1 MIPHAF
7 LQDLL
12 NRVDIV
18 DVVGR
23 YVQLKKGGANFMGLC
38 PFHNEKSPSFT
49 VSPTKQ
55 FYHCFGCGAHGTAI
69 GFLMEHTGLTFPEAV
84 QDLSQ
89 GAGLMVPQEPSL
101 NFRGGGVGGGS
112 GEFAPSK
119 VVSGA
124 LTDVMQTAS
133 EFYRK
138 QLRDAP
144 NAIAYLKKRG
154 LTGEIAQRFGLGYAP
169 DGWQNLEAAF
179 PDYRNE
185 NLVES
190 GLVIVSEKIGAQ
202 GQARRYDRFRERVM
216 FPIRNVKGNVIGFGG
231 RVLDSSEPK
240 YLNSPET
247 PLFSKGSELYG
258 LFEARLA
265 VRELGYAL
273 VVEGYMD
280 VVALAQLGFANAVA
294 TLGTACT
301 PIHVQKLFRYTD
313 TVVFSFDGD
322 SAGRHAARRALEAA
336 LPHAADNRAVKFL
349 FLPKEH
355 DPDSYIR
362 EFGTDGFGEQVD
374 RAMPLSQFLF
384 NEVLK
389 DKQLDQPEGRAK
401 ALFDAKPLLQALPV
415 NALRVQILHMLADC
429 LDTPFA
435 EIAALCDID
444 SRAAAVARA
453 TMPKSERRRVTGQ
466 EQRAL
471 RNLVMYPGI
480 GVSLDQESER
490 TLVTMTEHGE
500 LFGEV
505 IAHAR
510 ALGAAAEFQML
521 SDILRNAAN
530 APTYEDIF
538 QEILAYDENVRDL
551 LMRDPSDEG
560 AAERVDEQKR
570 LLAEELQATVLKL
583 RHDSYRARLDQL
595 ARQASLSPEEVAEF
609 SDLSTKVAQIKA
621 GRAASQDAAR

>member
-84 QDLSQ
+84 KDLAQS
-89 GAGLMVPQEPSL
+89 AGLTVPQEPS
-101 NFRGGGVGGGS
+101 FRGGAGGAG
-112 GEFAPSK
+112 GDAYANAPSK
-119 VVSGA
+119 AVSVA
-124 LTDVMQTAS
+124 LTEVMQTACD
-133 EFYRK
+133 FYRK
-138 QLRDAP
+138 QLRGAP
-144 NAIAYLKKRG
+144 NAIGYLKKRG
-154 LTGEIAQRFGLGYAP
+154 LTGEIAARFGLGYAP
-169 DGWQNLEAAF
+169 DGWQNLESAF
-179 PDYRNE
+179 PDYRHE
-185 NLVES
+185 NLVEA
-190 GLVIVSEKIGAQ
+190 GLVIVSEKTDAQ

-231 RVLDSSEPK
+231 RVLDSGEPK

-265 VRELGYAL
+265 IRELGYAL

-301 PIHVQKLFRYTD
+301 PAHVQKLFRQTE

-322 SAGRHAARRALEAA
+322 SAGRRAARRALEAA
-336 LPHAADNRAVKFL
+336 LPHAADNRTIKFL

-355 DPDSYIR
+355 DPDSYVR
-362 EFGTDGFGEQVD
+362 EFGADGFGEQVD
-374 RAMPLSQFLF
+374 RAMPLSQFLL
-384 NEVLK
+384 NEVLN
-389 DKQLDQPEGRAK
+389 DKELDQPEGRAK
-401 ALFDAKPLLQALPV
+401 ALFDAKPLLQALPA
-415 NALRVQILHMLADC
+415 NALRVQILHMLADR
-429 LDTPFA
+429 LATPFT

-453 TMPKSERRRVTGQ
+453 MVPRSERRRVTGQ

-480 GVSLDQESER
+480 AASLDRISER

-500 LFGEV
+500 LFSEV

-510 ALGAAAEFQML
+510 ELGTSAEFQML

-551 LMRDPSDEG
+551 LMRDPSDED
-560 AAERVDEQKR
+560 AAQRVEEQKR

-583 RHDSYRARLDQL
+583 QHDSYRARLDLL
-595 ARQASLSPEEVAEF
+595 ARQPGLSPEEVAEF
-609 SDLSTKVAQIKA
+609 SELSAKIAQIKA
-621 GRAASQDAAR
+621 GRAASPEAG

>member
-1 MIPHAF
+1 VIPNAF

-84 QDLSQ
+84 KELAQS
-89 GAGLMVPQEPSL
+89 AGLTVPQEPSSS
-101 NFRGGGVGGGS
+101 FRNGGGA
-112 GEFAPSK
+112 GEAAGAPSK
-119 VVSGA
+119 AVSVA
-124 LTDVMQTAS
+124 LTEVMQTACD
-133 EFYRK
+133 FYRK
-138 QLRDAP
+138 ALRGSP
-144 NAIAYLKKRG
+144 NAIGYLKKRG
-154 LTGEIAQRFGLGYAP
+154 LTGEIAKRFGLGYAP
-169 DGWQNLEAAF
+169 DGWQNLESAF
-179 PDYRNE
+179 PDYRSDD
-185 NLVES
+185 LVEA
-190 GLVIVSEKIGAQ
+190 GLVIVSEKNDAQ
-202 GQARRYDRFRERVM
+202 GQPRRYDRFRERVM

-231 RVLDSSEPK
+231 RVLDGGEPK

-265 VRELGYAL
+265 IRELGYVL

-301 PIHVQKLFRYTD
+301 PVHVQKLFRQTD

-322 SAGRHAARRALEAA
+322 SAGRRAARRALEAA
-336 LPHAADNRAVKFL
+336 LPHAADNRTIRFL

-355 DPDSYIR
+355 DPDSFIR
-362 EFGTDGFGEQVD
+362 ESGTDAFGEEVD
-374 RAMPLSQFLF
+374 RAMPLSQFLL
-384 NEVLK
+384 NEVLN
-389 DKQLDQPEGRAK
+389 DKELSQPEGRAK
-401 ALFDAKPLLQALPV
+401 ALFDAKPLLQALPA
-415 NALRVQILHMLADC
+415 NALRVQILHMLADR
-429 LDTPFA
+429 LDTPFT

-453 TMPKSERRRVTGQ
+453 AVPKSERRRVTGQ

-480 GVSLDQESER
+480 AATLDAEGEQ

-500 LFGEV
+500 LFSEV

-510 ALGAAAEFQML
+510 ELGEQAEFQML
-521 SDILRNAAN
+521 SDLLRNAAN

-551 LMRDPSDEG
+551 LMRDPSDES
-560 AAERVDEQKR
+560 ATERVQEQRK
-570 LLAEELQATVLKL
+570 LLAEELQATVVKL
-583 RHDSYRARLDQL
+583 RHDSYRARLDVL
-595 ARQASLSPEEVAEF
+595 ARQVTLSAEEIAEF
-609 SDLSTKVAQIKA
+609 SELSAK
-621 GRAASQDAAR
+621 AARMKAARAMGKEG

>member
-84 QDLSQ
+84 KDLAQ
-89 GAGLMVPQEPSL
+89 GAGLTVPQEPS
-101 NFRGGGVGGGS
+101 FRGGGGS
-112 GEFAPSK
+112 NGESAPSRA
-119 VVSGA
+119 VSVA
-124 LTDVMQTAS
+124 LTDVMQTACD
-133 EFYRK
+133 FYRK
-138 QLRDAP
+138 QLRGAP

-154 LTGEIAQRFGLGYAP
+154 LTGEVAARFGLGYAP

-179 PDYRNE
+179 TDYRDE
-185 NLVES
+185 NLVEA
-190 GLVIVSEKIGAQ
+190 GLVIVSEKTDSQ

-231 RVLDSSEPK
+231 RVLDGGEPK

-265 VRELGYAL
+265 VRELGYVL

-301 PIHVQKLFRYTD
+301 PVHVQKLFRQTD

-322 SAGRHAARRALEAA
+322 SAGRRAARRALEAA
-336 LPHAADNRAVKFL
+336 LPHAADNRTIKFL

-355 DPDSYIR
+355 DPDSYVR

-374 RAMPLSQFLF
+374 RAMPLSQFLL
-384 NEVLK
+384 NEVLN
-389 DKQLDQPEGRAK
+389 DKELEQPEGRAK
-401 ALFDAKPLLQALPV
+401 ALFDAKPLLQALPA
-415 NALRVQILHMLADC
+415 NALRVQILHMLADR
-429 LDTPFA
+429 LSTPFT

-453 TMPKSERRRVTGQ
+453 NVPKSERRRVTGQ

-480 GVSLDQESER
+480 GVALDQDSER

-500 LFGEV
+500 LFSEV
-505 IAHAR
+505 IGHAR
-510 ALGAAAEFQML
+510 ELGGEAEFQML
-521 SDILRNAAN
+521 SDVLRNAAN
-530 APTYEDIF
+530 AATYEDIF

-551 LMRDPSDEG
+551 LLRDPSDED
-560 AAERVDEQKR
+560 AAQRVEEQKR
-570 LLAEELQATVLKL
+570 LLAEELQATVVKLK
-583 RHDSYRARLDQL
+583 HDSYRARLDQL
-595 ARQASLSPEEVAEF
+595 ARQANLSAEEVAEF
-609 SDLSTKVAQIKA
+609 SDLSARVAQIKA
-621 GRAASQDAAR
+621 GRVASPDSGK

>member
-23 YVQLKKGGANFMGLC
+23 FVQLRKGGANFMGLC

-69 GFLMEHTGLTFPEAV
+69 SFLMEHAGLTFPEAV
-84 QDLSQ
+84 KELAQSC
-89 GAGLMVPQEPSL
+89 GLTVPQEPSS
-101 NFRGGGVGGGS
+101 FRGGG
-112 GEFAPSK
+112 GEGNAPGPSK
-119 VVSGA
+119 AVSVA
-124 LTDVMQTAS
+124 LTEVMQTACD
-133 EFYRK
+133 FYRK
-138 QLRDAP
+138 QLRGAP

-154 LTGEIAQRFGLGYAP
+154 LTGEVAARFGLGYAP
-169 DGWQNLEAAF
+169 DGWQNLESAF
-179 PDYRNE
+179 PDYRND
-185 NLVES
+185 NLVEA
-190 GLVIVSEKIGAQ
+190 GLVIVSEKNDAQ
-202 GQARRYDRFRERVM
+202 GQSRRYDRFRERVM

-231 RVLDSSEPK
+231 RILDSGEPK

-265 VRELGYAL
+265 IRELGYVL

-301 PIHVQKLFRYTD
+301 PVHVQKLFRQTE

-322 SAGRHAARRALEAA
+322 SAGRRAARRALEAC
-336 LPHAADNRAVKFL
+336 LPHAADNRTIRFL

-355 DPDSYIR
+355 DPDSYVR
-362 EFGTDGFGEQVD
+362 EFGADGFGEQVD
-374 RAMPLSQFLF
+374 RAMPLSQFLL
-384 NEVLK
+384 NEVLN
-389 DKQLDQPEGRAK
+389 DKELDQPEGRAK
-401 ALFDAKPLLQALPV
+401 ALFDAKPLLQALPA
-415 NALRVQILHMLADC
+415 NALRVQILHMLADR
-429 LDTPFA
+429 LSTPFA

-444 SRAAAVARA
+444 SRAAAVARRA
-453 TMPKSERRRVTGQ
+453 VPKSERRRVTGQ

-471 RNLVMYPGI
+471 RNLVMYPSI
-480 GVSLDQESER
+480 AKALDQESEQ
-490 TLVTMTEHGE
+490 TLVLMTEHGE

-505 IAHAR
+505 IGHAR
-510 ALGAAAEFQML
+510 ELGADAEFPVLKDLLQ
-521 SDILRNAAN
+521 NGPN

-538 QEILAYDENVRDL
+538 QEILAYDENGRDL
-551 LMRDPSDEG
+551 MIDPADES
-560 AAERVDEQKR
+560 ATERVQEQKK
-570 LLAEELQATVLKL
+570 LLAEELQATVIKL

-595 ARQASLSPEEVAEF
+595 ARQATLSAEEVAEF
-609 SDLSTKVAQIKA
+609 SELSAKAAQIKA
-621 GRAASQDAAR
+621 ARVVSRES

>member
-84 QDLSQ
+84 KDLAQ
-89 GAGLMVPQEPSL
+89 GAGLTVPQEPS
-101 NFRGGGVGGGS
+101 NSFRGGGYGS
-112 GEFAPSK
+112 ESAPSK
-119 VVSGA
+119 AVSVA
-124 LTDVMQTAS
+124 LTEVMQTACD
-133 EFYRK
+133 FYRK
-138 QLRDAP
+138 QLRAAP

-154 LTGEIAQRFGLGYAP
+154 LTGEIAARFGLGYAP

-179 PDYRNE
+179 PDYRND
-185 NLVES
+185 NLVEA
-190 GLVIVSEKIGAQ
+190 GLVIVSEKTDAQ
-202 GQARRYDRFRERVM
+202 GQPRRYDRFRERVM

-231 RVLDSSEPK
+231 RVLDGGEPK

-265 VRELGYAL
+265 IRELGYAL

-301 PIHVQKLFRYTD
+301 PVHVQKLFRQTD

-322 SAGRHAARRALEAA
+322 SAGRRAARRALEAA
-336 LPHAADNRAVKFL
+336 LPHAADNRTIKFL

-355 DPDSYIR
+355 DPDSYVR

-374 RAMPLSQFLF
+374 RAMPLSQFLLK
-384 NEVLK
+384 EVLN
-389 DKQLDQPEGRAK
+389 DKELEQPEGRAK
-401 ALFDAKPLLQALPV
+401 ALFDAKPLLQALPA
-415 NALRVQILHMLADC
+415 NALRVQILHMLADR
-429 LDTPFA
+429 LATPFT

-453 TMPKSERRRVTGQ
+453 SVPKSERRRVTGQ

-480 GVSLDQESER
+480 AASLDEESER

-500 LFGEV
+500 LFSEV
-505 IAHAR
+505 
-510 ALGAAAEFQML
+510 LGHVRELGGAAEFQML
-521 SDILRNAAN
+521 SDVLRNAAN

-551 LMRDPSDEG
+551 LLRDPSDED
-560 AAERVDEQKR
+560 AAQRVDEQKR
-570 LLAEELQATVLKL
+570 LLTEELLATVVKL

-595 ARQASLSPEEVAEF
+595 ARQASLSAEEVAEF
-609 SDLSTKVAQIKA
+609 SDLSAKVAQIKA
-621 GRAASQDAAR
+621 GRAASPDREK

>member
-1 MIPHAF
+1 LIPNAF

-84 QDLSQ
+84 KDLAQ
-89 GAGLMVPQEPSL
+89 GAGLTVPQEPS
-101 NFRGGGVGGGS
+101 FRSGGAGGMES
-112 GEFAPSK
+112 APSK
-119 VVSGA
+119 AVSVA
-124 LTDVMQTAS
+124 LTEVMQIACD
-133 EFYRK
+133 FYRK
-138 QLRDAP
+138 QLRGAP
-144 NAIAYLKKRG
+144 DAIAYLKKRG
-154 LTGEIAQRFGLGYAP
+154 LTGEVAARFGLGYAP
-169 DGWQNLEAAF
+169 DGWQNLEDAF

-190 GLVIVSEKIGAQ
+190 GLVIVSEKTDAQ

-231 RVLDSSEPK
+231 RVLDGGEPK

-265 VRELGYAL
+265 IRELGYAL

-301 PIHVQKLFRYTD
+301 PVHVQKLFRQTE

-322 SAGRHAARRALEAA
+322 SAGRRAARRALEAA
-336 LPHAADNRAVKFL
+336 LPHAADNRTIKFL

-362 EFGTDGFGEQVD
+362 EFGADGFGEQVD
-374 RAMPLSQFLF
+374 RAMPLSQFLL
-384 NEVLK
+384 NEVLN
-389 DKQLDQPEGRAK
+389 DKELDQPEGRAK
-401 ALFDAKPLLQALPV
+401 ALFDAKPLLQALPA
-415 NALRVQILHMLADC
+415 NALRVQILHMLADR
-429 LDTPFA
+429 LDTPFT

-453 TMPKSERRRVTGQ
+453 NVPKSERRRVTGQ

-480 GVSLDQESER
+480 AASLDQDSER
-490 TLVTMTEHGE
+490 TLVTMTDHGE
-500 LFGEV
+500 LFSELIG
-505 IAHAR
+505 HAR
-510 ALGAAAEFQML
+510 ELGQAAEFQL
-521 SDILRNAAN
+521 ISEILRNAAN

-560 AAERVDEQKR
+560 AADRVEEQKR
-570 LLAEELQATVLKL
+570 LLAEELQATVVKL
-583 RHDSYRARLDQL
+583 RHDSYRARLDHL
-595 ARQASLSPEEVAEF
+595 ARQPSLSAEEVAEF
-609 SDLSTKVAQIKA
+609 SDLSAKVAQIKA
-621 GRAASQDAAR
+621 GRAASPDASK

>member
-1 MIPHAF
+1 MIPNAF

-84 QDLSQ
+84 KDLAQ
-89 GAGLMVPQEPSL
+89 GAGLTVPQEPS
-101 NFRGGGVGGGS
+101 FRGGGAGGMES
-112 GEFAPSK
+112 APSK
-119 VVSGA
+119 AVSVA
-124 LTDVMQTAS
+124 LTEVMQTACD
-133 EFYRK
+133 FYRK
-138 QLRDAP
+138 QLRSAP
-144 NAIAYLKKRG
+144 DAIAYLKKRG
-154 LTGEIAQRFGLGYAP
+154 LTGEVAARFGLGYAP
-169 DGWQNLEAAF
+169 DGWQNLEDAF
-179 PDYRNE
+179 PDYRND

-190 GLVIVSEKIGAQ
+190 GLVIVSEKTDAQ

-231 RVLDSSEPK
+231 RVLDGGEPK

-265 VRELGYAL
+265 IRELGYAL

-301 PIHVQKLFRYTD
+301 PVHVQKLFRQTE

-322 SAGRHAARRALEAA
+322 SAGRRAARRALEAA
-336 LPHAADNRAVKFL
+336 LPHAADNRTIKFL

-362 EFGTDGFGEQVD
+362 EFGADGFGEQVD
-374 RAMPLSQFLF
+374 RAMPLSQFLL
-384 NEVLK
+384 NEVLS
-389 DKQLDQPEGRAK
+389 DKELDQPEGRAK
-401 ALFDAKPLLQALPV
+401 ALFDAKPLLQALPA
-415 NALRVQILHMLADC
+415 NALRVQILHMLADR
-429 LDTPFA
+429 LDTPFT

-453 TMPKSERRRVTGQ
+453 NVPKSERRRVTGQ

-480 GVSLDQESER
+480 AASLDQDSER

-500 LFGEV
+500 LFSELIG
-505 IAHAR
+505 HAR
-510 ALGAAAEFQML
+510 ELGPAAEFQL
-521 SDILRNAAN
+521 ISEILRNAAN

-560 AAERVDEQKR
+560 AADRVEEQKR
-570 LLAEELQATVLKL
+570 LLAEELQATVVKL

-595 ARQASLSPEEVAEF
+595 ARQPSLSAEEVAEF
-609 SDLSTKVAQIKA
+609 SDLSAKVAQIKA
-621 GRAASQDAAR
+621 GRAASPDASK

>member
-1 MIPHAF
+1 MIPHSF

-18 DVVGR
+18 DVVGKF
-23 YVQLKKGGANFMGLC
+23 VQLKKGGANFMGLC

-69 GFLMEHTGLTFPEAV
+69 SFLMEHTGLTFPEAV
-84 QDLSQ
+84 KDLAQSC
-89 GAGLMVPQEPSL
+89 GLTVPQEQSM
-101 NFRGGGVGGGS
+101 RAGGS
-112 GEFAPSK
+112 GGSGGEGYAPAPSK
-119 VVSGA
+119 AVSVA
-124 LTDVMQTAS
+124 LTEVMQTAC

-138 QLRDAP
+138 QLRGAP
-144 NAIAYLKKRG
+144 NAIEYLKKRG
-154 LTGEIAQRFGLGYAP
+154 LTGEIALRFGLGYAP
-169 DGWQNLEAAF
+169 DGWQSLETAF
-179 PDYRNE
+179 PDYKND
-185 NLVES
+185 NLVEA
-190 GLVIVSEKIGAQ
+190 GLVIVSEKSDNQ
-202 GQARRYDRFRERVM
+202 GQSRRYDRFRERVM

-231 RVLDSSEPK
+231 RVLDGGEPK

-265 VRELGYAL
+265 IRELGYAL

-301 PIHVQKLFRYTD
+301 PIHVQKLFRQTD

-322 SAGRHAARRALEAA
+322 SAGRRAARRALDAC
-336 LPHAADNRAVKFL
+336 LPHAADNRTIRFL

-355 DPDSYIR
+355 DPDSYVR

-374 RAMPLSQFLF
+374 RAMPLSQFLL
-384 NEVLK
+384 NEVLN
-389 DKQLDQPEGRAK
+389 DKELDQPEGRAK
-401 ALFDAKPLLQALPV
+401 ALFDAKPLLQALPA
-415 NALRVQILHMLADC
+415 NALRVQILHMLADR
-429 LDTPFA
+429 LNTPFG

-453 TMPKSERRRVTGQ
+453 ALPKSERRRVKGH

-480 GVSLDQESER
+480 YATLDHESEQ

-500 LFGEV
+500 LFSEV
-505 IAHAR
+505 IGHAR
-510 ALGAAAEFQML
+510 ELGETAEFQML
-521 SDILRNAAN
+521 SDLLRNAAN

-551 LMRDPSDEG
+551 LMRDPEDES
-560 AAERVDEQKR
+560 ANERVQEQKK
-570 LLAEELQATVLKL
+570 LLAEELHATVVKL
-583 RHDSYRARLDQL
+583 RHDSYRNRLDQL
-595 ARQASLSPEEVAEF
+595 AQQSSLTAEEIAEF
-609 SDLSTKVAQIKA
+609 SDLSAKAAQIKA
-621 GRAASQDAAR
+621 LRGVSRDI